1 MNRQLSDRKR
11 LVMTPQGMILGALV
25 GALLGA
31 LIRGGITLYHLR
43 EGEAFGVLGSL
54 PSAGIGFLCGA
65 IAGATCR
72 AWLGALLGAA
82 LSAGVFVLFV
92 VPVAY
97 LFAHFNA
104 VEKVTEFT
112 WPLFIQKAIAGAVA
126 GGVGAFV
133 GRLIVTGE
141 KQMTIRHEH
150 PDDQ

>member
-1 MNRQLSDRKR
+1 MNKQLSDHKR
-11 LVMTPQGMILGALV
+11 LVVTPQGMVLGALV

-31 LIRGGITLYHLR
+31 LIRGGITLFHLR

-72 AWLGALLGAA
+72 AWLGALIGAV

-92 VPVAY
+92 IPFAY
-97 LFAHFNA
+97 LFAHFDA
-104 VEKVTEFT
+104 VEKVTAFS

-133 GRLIVTGE
+133 GKLIVTGE
-141 KQMTIRHEH
+141 QQRQVLRSQ
-150 PDDQ
+150 DVDN